1 MLWPPIIPPWTAPTG
16 VGINSAIWCSQM
28 SEISMAGVS
37 VGCRVRLINLQKS
50 DLNGCTAV
58 VVSLGDRVAV
68 ELENDQRIAV
78 RPQNLEVLEAD
89 GELDELA
96 VGSRVMIRGLQN
108 RPDLNSR
115 HGTIVSPKTSNGRWG
130 VGIGPQ
136 KLAISES
143 NLLQLPC
150 PPHLG
155 APATRASLHR
165 QDLILLHLAAR
176 SPDPSS
182 IAMAEDRAELQAA
195 CCLRQKLLF
204 TWGVL
209 PSDPRSCVN
218 LALAPTLVFGMLAAG
233 LELREADL
241 KVHCIGA
248 TPDFEGCADWSGLG
262 ELLAAA
268 GFIRPR
274 VVEITYFGNQDNF
287 VLPQGVRTWSMMQK
301 STRSTAPKVR
311 IRQFDE
317 LYHAKERETPDVALL
332 CHPGFDNYKELWHPT
347 LGILFRLNV
356 PLKLGKNTV
365 LPAKGLPN
373 VHFIWGNCGYYQKP
387 VIHSWLRW
395 LLKSS
400 QILVLLLVLL
410 IVTLAIFGLWMFETQ
425 FSPEMIGWNTQDP
438 SHLRWSSWILESFD
452 LVRSACQDRC
462 GTHEFPGAHPWCT
475 CTPGSWFDRAGRQP
489 PSTTN
494 LEPFLPSL
502 RGSNQRLLVGN
513 TRARTQSLQPGIDL
527 YLPWWGL
534 ETIWGG
540 EACWK
545 IWKFI

>member
-1 MLWPPIIPPWTAPTG
+1 
-16 VGINSAIWCSQM
+16 M

-356 PLKLGKNTV
+356 PLIVAGHTNFLVPTHDALAHQDLGLIGLGANLLRPQIWNPFCQAYEDRTKGSLLATPGQEHNHCNLGLISICRGGDLKPFEEVEAFFEVVDYVAVSTQGF
-365 LPAKGLPN
+365 LPFEALGPQLQST
-373 VHFIWGNCGYYQKP
+373 F
-387 VIHSWLRW
+387 LRLKYPHMSDAARAAAVQ
-395 LLKSS
+395 LLRDLTQGTLQCRSAGE
-400 QILVLLLVLL
+400 L
-410 IVTLAIFGLWMFETQ
+410 VTL
-425 FSPEMIGWNTQDP
+425 
-438 SHLRWSSWILESFD
+438 LEQRG
-452 LVRSACQDRC
+452 VGQHYAR
-462 GTHEFPGAHPWCT
+462 
-475 CTPGSWFDRAGRQP
+475 GR
-489 PSTTN
+489 
-494 LEPFLPSL
+494 
-502 RGSNQRLLVGN
+502 GN
-513 TRARTQSLQPGIDL
+513 
-527 YLPWWGL
+527 W
-534 ETIWGG
+534 
-540 EACWK
+540 
-545 IWKFI
+545 